1 MIQNFQLTRVF
12 TKYRQKSNYAL
23 VTLLQRRHEF
33 LADGEWS
40 SAQLQSLWNLLFE
53 IKTNHKAN

>member
-1 MIQNFQLTRVF
+1 MIQSFQLTRVF

-23 VTLLQRRHEF
+23 VTLQRRHEF